1 MKKMPVRL
9 LAITPAA
16 PGNIGAAAVARSRPD
31 GYTRPISASST
42 LEEDDMRVTL
52 RHIAHTGQV
61 ERYEVD
67 GLGVLKLASAV
78 LRVEVE
84 VPAGFISSL
93 RGPRQGDT
101 MHV

>member
-1 MKKMPVRL
+1 
-9 LAITPAA
+9 
-16 PGNIGAAAVARSRPD
+16 
-31 GYTRPISASST
+31 
-42 LEEDDMRVTL
+42 MRVTL

-67 GLGVLKLASAV
+67 GSGVLKLASAV

-84 VPAGFISSL
+84 VPDDLIPTL